1 MQLALA
7 TTQSYFPAMKRF
19 FLITTACFFM
29 AAPLARSQD
38 AAAAAAAANRQEAEE
53 NYNILKGHVDD
64 LIAAQADQGKQIQEL
79 KREIEDLRQQISK
92 PTGNYASADD
102 LKQLAQAVQ
111 DLDKKRETDKDL
123 ILKEM
128 EKLGHIV
135 SETPAPHAGSHHN
148 AEAATSTST
157 ASPGGE
163 KEGFYY
169 VVKKD
174 DTLSLIAQA
183 YREQGVKVTTAQIL
197 EANPNL
203 NPAKLHVNMK
213 IFIPGK
219 QKSAN

>member
-7 TTQSYFPAMKRF
+7 TAQSYFPAMKRF
-19 FLITTACFFM
+19 FFITTACFLM

-64 LIAAQADQGKQIQEL
+64 LLAAQADQDKQIQAL
-79 KREIEDLRQQISK
+79 RKEIEDLRQQISK

-111 DLDKKRETDKDL
+111 DLDKKREADKDL

-128 EKLGHIV
+128 EKLGRVV
-135 SETPAPHAGSHHN
+135 SEPDPRTGSHRN
-148 AEAATSTST
+148 TETPSTVSD
-157 ASPGGE
+157 APDSNR
-163 KEGFYY
+163 EGYYY
-169 VVKKD
+169 VVKRD

-183 YREQGVKVTTAQIL
+183 YREQGVKVTTSQIL
-197 EANPNL
+197 EANPKL
-203 NPAKLHVNMK
+203 NPAKLRVGMK
-213 IFIPGK
+213 VFIPGK
-219 QKSAN
+219 SKNPAN